1 MTKICTANDTVGIS
15 SRYTTDEGFLVARG
29 VLARTGTQVYLAG
42 ELGLDGDPTRRI
54 TLYRPPEE
62 VFNHQSMASFDG
74 KALTINHPP
83 VLVDKSNWKEYSHG
97 QVGNIERSGNDTIAG
112 DITFQTDG
120 AIKALEGGKRELS
133 NGYTFK
139 LDMTPGTAPCGTAY
153 DGIQRNIRG
162 NHIALVDKGR
172 CGSACRVSDG
182 ANPQPQSITKEPK
195 AMKKIVVDGIPM
207 ELEGTQAGIVEKLV
221 SDREAAV
228 AMAAEAETKLQAA
241 KDEAKAAADKVA
253 ADHAAELDALRKDVV
268 TPEVRDSLIPA
279 WAAMVD
285 TVKKHSAIDTAGKT
299 CNAIRREFVESK
311 AADAA
316 LAALVAPVLGGV
328 SAADASDDSI
338 KAAFGVM
345 AAALDAQQPA
355 GNGGEKAVGDKLAGN
370 TKTAPVMD
378 ARTLFIHNQANRA

>member
-42 ELGLDGDPTRRI
+42 ELGLDGDPTRRV

-62 VFNHQSMASFDG
+62 VFKPASMASFDG
-74 KALTINHPP
+74 KALTIDHPP
-83 VLVDKSNWKEYSHG
+83 VLVDKTNWQKYSNG
-97 QVGNIERSGNDTIAG
+97 QVGNIERAGNDTIAG
-112 DITFQTDG
+112 DITFTTDT
-120 AIKALEGGKRELS
+120 AIKALESGKRELS
-133 NGYTFK
+133 NGYTFT
-139 LDMTPGTAPCGTAY
+139 LDMTPGTAPDGTAY

-182 ANPQPQSITKEPK
+182 ETPHPPSITKEPT
-195 AMKKIVVDGIPM
+195 MKKIVIDGIPM
-207 ELEGTQAGIVEKLV
+207 ELEDTQAGIVEKLV

-228 AMAAEAETKLQAA
+228 AMAAEAEAKLQAA
-241 KDEAKAAADKVA
+241 KDEAKAAADKAA

-279 WAAMVD
+279 WAAMID

-316 LAALVAPVLGGV
+316 LSALVAPVLGGV
-328 SAADASDDSI
+328 SVGDASGDSV
-338 KAAFGVM
+338 KAAFGVL
-345 AAALDAQQPA
+345 AAALDAKQPL
-355 GNGGEKAVGDKLAGN
+355 GNGGEKKVGDKLAGN
-370 TKTAPVMD
+370 TKTVPVMD